1 MGGDYGFVK
10 HPVGHSSPYVSQ
22 SPNETKAFSIL
33 VGGHAIG
40 VEGNCGFWGVLSPS
54 TSGKPLFTNLGGG
67 S

>member
-10 HPVGHSSPYVSQ
+10 HPVEHSSPYVSK

-40 VEGNCGFWGVLSPS
+40 GGLWLLGGVVTS
-54 TSGKPLFTNLGGG
+54 TSGNPLFTNLGGG